1 MRKFN
6 QTAIGVG
13 IVFIL
18 WTSFGHAHHGWRW
31 TTGNNI
37 ELTGIIKSVSLGNPH
52 GVLEVDAEG
61 EIWTVEVGQP
71 WRNKEAGVKDG
82 DLAEG
87 VEIRVLGEPS
97 ADINKKLLKAEKFF
111 LGEKEYILYPRRD

>member
-1 MRKFN
+1 MRKLN
-6 QTAIGVG
+6 QFAIGIG
-13 IVFIL
+13 IAFIL
-18 WTSFGHAHHGWRW
+18 WTSLVHAHHGWRW

-61 EIWTVEVGQP
+61 EVWTVEVGQP
-71 WRNKEAGVKDG
+71 WRNTEAGVKEG
-82 DLAEG
+82 DLIEG

-97 ADINKKLLKAEKFF
+97 ADINDRRVKAERFY
-111 LGEKEYILYPRRD
+111 LGEREYILYPSRD